1 VDDHVA
7 RRGQLVEPLD
17 SRHGLT
23 GDHVHELN
31 VWVSDHGPRH
41 RPGGDRDLEAE
52 AHAFVR
58 QPRHLERLER
68 RHRPLHGA
76 GGVDGRSARVA
87 REPAEDGVTTEA
99 DHVAAAAGALL
110 DQRIEEAIEVSR
122 YLFGPAPA
130 SQRRDQLHG
139 QGREARDVCE
149 EHAAVRPLR
158 LGGEGAAPAVFWR
171 VRPEDLGHVRSTG
184 QSFHLWTVMLR
195 PWRPNAHF
203 APIAWPSRLCEHLR
217 VRRGVLLGFAPG
229 SASGIGRFGYGL
241 VLPLRQTELGL
252 SLAQAGFVGSANTGG
267 YLLGA
272 LLSHRLLGRIGYR
285 RGVYASLFLQVLTL
299 LALWLGPPY
308 AVVLVLRLV
317 QGVLGAFVFV
327 GGAALLLAS
336 GARATAMGLYF
347 GGMGVGL
354 VLSTGTLPLASGWR
368 ASWGLLGVLALLM
381 AVVAVAAARA
391 LKEPE
396 PRKAEEGGEFARMA
410 PALAVYALY
419 GAGYIGYM
427 TFVTSGLSAPLAP
440 FWIVLGFGA
449 MLTGLVWGRVA
460 DRLGCAGTLR
470 P

>member
-1 VDDHVA
+1 
-7 RRGQLVEPLD
+7 
-17 SRHGLT
+17 
-23 GDHVHELN
+23 
-31 VWVSDHGPRH
+31 
-41 RPGGDRDLEAE
+41 
-52 AHAFVR
+52 
-58 QPRHLERLER
+58 
-68 RHRPLHGA
+68 
-76 GGVDGRSARVA
+76 
-87 REPAEDGVTTEA
+87 
-99 DHVAAAAGALL
+99 
-110 DQRIEEAIEVSR
+110 
-122 YLFGPAPA
+122 
-130 SQRRDQLHG
+130 
-139 QGREARDVCE
+139 
-149 EHAAVRPLR
+149 
-158 LGGEGAAPAVFWR
+158 
-171 VRPEDLGHVRSTG
+171 
-184 QSFHLWTVMLR
+184 M
-195 PWRPNAHF
+195 
-203 APIAWPSRLCEHLR
+203 
-217 VRRGVLLGFAPG
+217 RRGVLLGFAPG
-229 SASGIGRFGYGL
+229 SAIGIGRFGYGL
-241 VLPLRQTELGL
+241 VLPLMQTELGL

-391 LKEPE
+391 LKEPQ
-396 PRKAEEGGEFARMA
+396 PRKVEEGGAFARMA

-440 FWIVLGFGA
+440 FWIVLGSGA
-449 MLTGLVWGRVA
+449 MLTGLVWGRVI
-460 DRLGCAGTLR
+460 DRLGGAGSLRLIMFVLFVSSLAPLLRTLPYASGLLFGISFLGVITALTTLFR
-470 P
+470 ERLPAGEWARAMGLSTAAFATGQALGPTISGFAGDLLGGVSAALWAASALLAAGFLLAFIPLRSTADVTSATD

>member
-1 VDDHVA
+1 
-7 RRGQLVEPLD
+7 
-17 SRHGLT
+17 
-23 GDHVHELN
+23 
-31 VWVSDHGPRH
+31 
-41 RPGGDRDLEAE
+41 
-52 AHAFVR
+52 
-58 QPRHLERLER
+58 
-68 RHRPLHGA
+68 
-76 GGVDGRSARVA
+76 
-87 REPAEDGVTTEA
+87 
-99 DHVAAAAGALL
+99 
-110 DQRIEEAIEVSR
+110 
-122 YLFGPAPA
+122 
-130 SQRRDQLHG
+130 
-139 QGREARDVCE
+139 
-149 EHAAVRPLR
+149 
-158 LGGEGAAPAVFWR
+158 
-171 VRPEDLGHVRSTG
+171 
-184 QSFHLWTVMLR
+184 M
-195 PWRPNAHF
+195 
-203 APIAWPSRLCEHLR
+203 
-217 VRRGVLLGFAPG
+217 RRGVLLGFAPG
-229 SASGIGRFGYGL
+229 SAIGIGRFGYGL
-241 VLPLRQTELGL
+241 VLPLMQTELGL

-391 LKEPE
+391 LKEPQ
-396 PRKAEEGGEFARMA
+396 PRKVEEGGAFARMA

-427 TFVTSGLSAPLAP
+427 TFVGSGLEVPLGGV
-440 FWIVLGFGA
+440 WVTLGLGS
-449 MLTGLVWGRVA
+449 MLTGLLWGPVVERAGAAKALILVMLVLTAASLYPLLLRLPYLSAFLFGVSFLGVITAITSLFRERLPASSWPRAMGLSTAAFALGQALGPGLSGLAGDAFGGPKVEGAYNSGRSAVA
-460 DRLGCAGTLR
+460 LVHARLEAGA
-470 P
+470 PSGG